1 MNVQITQGELGFF
14 LIIIFISTF
23 FRGGNKGVEWT
34 WKKALWVRVLAGM
47 PVDLS
52 PIPVI

>member
-34 WKKALWVRVLAGM
+34 WKDWEVSMIVVHDGKF
-47 PVDLS
+47 PEDQ
-52 PIPVI
+52 